1 MPNDLVVTTLPA
13 RVLMSLKP
21 EYYELMWQG
30 LKTHEFRRRYLKSQ
44 PTTWYVY
51 LTAPVSKL
59 IAVIDL
65 DEAVVG
71 PPRSL
76 AGIAERANPGN
87 GESVYAYLHDVELA
101 HAMPIR
107 TIREYPG
114 FTADELAAM
123 LDGFQPPRGYTLI
136 DQHDDWARVCD
147 QLTEAPVVREF
158 VVRQPTQLS

>member
-1 MPNDLVVTTLPA
+1 MPNDFGANLPSE

-30 LKTHEFRRRYLKSQ
+30 LKTHEFRRRYLRGQ

-59 IAVIDL
+59 TAVIDL
-65 DEAVVG
+65 DEAVVAS
-71 PPRSL
+71 PRSL
-76 AGIAERANPGN
+76 ADIAEHASPGN
-87 GESVYAYLHDVELA
+87 GDSVYAYLENVELA

-114 FTADELAAM
+114 FTADELATM
-123 LDGFQPPRGYTLI
+123 LDGFQPPQGYTLI
-136 DQHDDWARVCD
+136 DKHEDWASMCD
-147 QLTEAPVVREF
+147 HLTKAPIVREL
-158 VVRQPTQLS
+158 VIQHPARPS

>member
-1 MPNDLVVTTLPA
+1 MPNDFGVIAPA
-13 RVLMSLKP
+13 ERVLMSLKP

-44 PTTWYVY
+44 PTIWYVY
-51 LTAPVSKL
+51 LTAPASKL
-59 IAVIDL
+59 IAVIEL

-76 AGIAERANPGN
+76 ADIAERVNPGN
-87 GESVYAYLHDVELA
+87 GESVYAYLHDVELG

-114 FTADELAAM
+114 FTADELTTM
-123 LDGFQPPRGYTLI
+123 LDGFQPPQGYTPI
-136 DQHDDWARVCD
+136 DKHEAWARVCD
-147 QLTEAPVVREF
+147 QLTQAPAVREH
-158 VVRQPTQLS
+158 VIQHPAQPF